1 MTAHKRIQEVEAQVV
16 SQGEVLVEIW
26 ARVDRLGEMVDLVVL
41 EVVEVQVAVA
51 SEEALVVETV
61 LVGVLEAEVLAAAD
75 IDNLSN
81 I

>member
-1 MTAHKRIQEVEAQVV
+1 MTAHKRIQELEAQVV
-16 SQGEVLVEIW
+16 DQGAVLVGTW
-26 ARVDRLGEMVDLVVL
+26 ARVDRLGGMVDLVVL

-75 IDNLSN
+75 TDNLSN